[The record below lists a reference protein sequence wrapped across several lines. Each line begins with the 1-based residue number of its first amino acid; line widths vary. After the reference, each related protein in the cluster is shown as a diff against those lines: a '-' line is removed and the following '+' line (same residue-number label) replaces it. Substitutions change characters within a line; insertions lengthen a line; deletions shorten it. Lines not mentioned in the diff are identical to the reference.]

1 MKIKIIIK
9 AISVLACIIP
19 ICVFTYFEF
28 VGQAS
33 FYTYSSNK
41 ILIVILELINVG
53 IVLLA
58 FKNKNVL
65 SKKYIIVLM
74 IYLIIIGLIL
84 YYNVSRTYAPTGPK
98 SELMGLALE
107 RNYMDIFGINLRW
120 IK

>member
-1 MKIKIIIK
+1 MKTIIK
-9 AISVLACIIP
+9 VISVLACIIP

-33 FYTYSSNK
+33 FYTYSANK

-53 IVLLA
+53 IALLA
-58 FKNKNVL
+58 FKNKNKS
-65 SKKYIIVLM
+65 SKKYIIFLM
-74 IYLIIIGLIL
+74 IYLIIIGLIPC
-84 YYNVSRTYAPTGPK
+84 YNLSRTYAPTGPK

-107 RNYMDIFGINLRW
+107 TNCLDIFGINLKW